1 MKVSRGKRFWGG
13 VGLAAVGLVVAA
25 TSMAPG
31 SLAFSKNNKETQHVT
46 SSVVQA
52 QGPEVVL
59 QVPWGPE
66 KEALGRV
73 DGDEEKVIVAL
84 EMTVARLAEKISALT
99 LNFKAR
105 ATDTDRLFG
114 SVTASDIALAIEQA
128 VGQEIAK
135 RQVDLEHPIR
145 DLGMHKV
152 PVHLMSNIIPE
163 VTVVIEREGEAA

>member
-1 MKVSRGKRFWGG
+1 MEVLLKKDVKG
-13 VGLAAVGLVVAA
+13 VGHAGDIKKVADGYGRNYLIPQGLASHANQGAAKQAVQIKS
-25 TSMAPG
+25 TTER
-31 SLAFSKNNKETQHVT
+31 KEERERQ
-46 SSVVQA
+46 S
-52 QGPEVVL
+52 
-59 QVPWGPE
+59 
-66 KEALGRV
+66 ALS
-73 DGDEEKVIVAL
+73 
-84 EMTVARLAEKISALT
+84 LAEKISVLT
-99 LNFKAR
+99 LTFKAR

-145 DLGMHKV
+145 DLGTHKV

>member
-1 MKVSRGKRFWGG
+1 MEVLLKKDVKG
-13 VGLAAVGLVVAA
+13 VGHAGDIKKVADGYGRNYLIPQGLASQANQGAAKQAVQIKS
-25 TSMAPG
+25 TTER
-31 SLAFSKNNKETQHVT
+31 KEERERQ
-46 SSVVQA
+46 S
-52 QGPEVVL
+52 
-59 QVPWGPE
+59 
-66 KEALGRV
+66 ALS
-73 DGDEEKVIVAL
+73 
-84 EMTVARLAEKISALT
+84 LAEKISALT

-145 DLGMHKV
+145 DLGTHKV
-152 PVHLMSNIIPE
+152 PVHLMSNITPE

>member
-1 MKVSRGKRFWGG
+1 MEVLLKKDVKG
-13 VGLAAVGLVVAA
+13 VGHAGDIKKVADGYGRNYLIPQGLASQANQGAAKQAVQIKS
-25 TSMAPG
+25 TSER
-31 SLAFSKNNKETQHVT
+31 KEERERQ
-46 SSVVQA
+46 S
-52 QGPEVVL
+52 
-59 QVPWGPE
+59 
-66 KEALGRV
+66 ALS
-73 DGDEEKVIVAL
+73 
-84 EMTVARLAEKISALT
+84 LAEKITALT
-99 LNFKAR
+99 LTFKAR

-145 DLGMHKV
+145 DLGTHKV

>member
-1 MKVSRGKRFWGG
+1 MEVLLKKDVKG
-13 VGLAAVGLVVAA
+13 VGHAGDIKKVADGYGRNYLIPQGLASQANQGAAKQAVQIKS
-25 TSMAPG
+25 TTER
-31 SLAFSKNNKETQHVT
+31 KEERERQ
-46 SSVVQA
+46 S
-52 QGPEVVL
+52 
-59 QVPWGPE
+59 
-66 KEALGRV
+66 ALS
-73 DGDEEKVIVAL
+73 
-84 EMTVARLAEKISALT
+84 LAEKISVLT
-99 LNFKAR
+99 LTFKAR

-145 DLGMHKV
+145 DLGTHKV

>member
-1 MKVSRGKRFWGG
+1 MEVLLKKDVKG
-13 VGLAAVGLVVAA
+13 VGHAGDIKKVADGYGRNYLIPQGLASQANQGAAKQAVQIKS
-25 TSMAPG
+25 TTER
-31 SLAFSKNNKETQHVT
+31 KEERERQ
-46 SSVVQA
+46 S
-52 QGPEVVL
+52 
-59 QVPWGPE
+59 
-66 KEALGRV
+66 ALS
-73 DGDEEKVIVAL
+73 
-84 EMTVARLAEKISALT
+84 LAEKISALT

-145 DLGMHKV
+145 DLGTHRV

>member
-1 MKVSRGKRFWGG
+1 MEVLLKKDVKG
-13 VGLAAVGLVVAA
+13 VGHAGDIKKVADGYGRNYLIPQGLASQANQGAAKQAVQIKS
-25 TSMAPG
+25 TTER
-31 SLAFSKNNKETQHVT
+31 KEERERQ
-46 SSVVQA
+46 S
-52 QGPEVVL
+52 
-59 QVPWGPE
+59 
-66 KEALGRV
+66 ALS
-73 DGDEEKVIVAL
+73 
-84 EMTVARLAEKISALT
+84 LAEKISALT

-152 PVHLMSNIIPE
+152 PVHLMSNIVPE

>member
-1 MKVSRGKRFWGG
+1 MEVLLKKDVKG
-13 VGLAAVGLVVAA
+13 VGHAGDIKKVADGYGRNYLIPQGLASQANQGAAKQAVQIKS
-25 TSMAPG
+25 TTER
-31 SLAFSKNNKETQHVT
+31 KEERERQ
-46 SSVVQA
+46 S
-52 QGPEVVL
+52 
-59 QVPWGPE
+59 
-66 KEALGRV
+66 ALS
-73 DGDEEKVIVAL
+73 
-84 EMTVARLAEKISALT
+84 LAEKISALT

>member
-1 MKVSRGKRFWGG
+1 MEVLLKKDVKG
-13 VGLAAVGLVVAA
+13 VGHAGDIKKVADGYGRNYLIPQGLASQANQGAAKQAVQIKS
-25 TSMAPG
+25 TTER
-31 SLAFSKNNKETQHVT
+31 KEERERQ
-46 SSVVQA
+46 S
-52 QGPEVVL
+52 
-59 QVPWGPE
+59 
-66 KEALGRV
+66 ALS
-73 DGDEEKVIVAL
+73 
-84 EMTVARLAEKISALT
+84 LAEKITALT
-99 LNFKAR
+99 LSFKAR

-114 SVTASDIALAIEQA
+114 SVTAADIALAIEQA

>member
-1 MKVSRGKRFWGG
+1 MEVLLKKDVKG
-13 VGLAAVGLVVAA
+13 VGHAGDIKKVADGYGRNYLIPQGLASQANQGAAKQAVQIKS
-25 TSMAPG
+25 TTER
-31 SLAFSKNNKETQHVT
+31 KEERERQ
-46 SSVVQA
+46 S
-52 QGPEVVL
+52 
-59 QVPWGPE
+59 
-66 KEALGRV
+66 ALS
-73 DGDEEKVIVAL
+73 
-84 EMTVARLAEKISALT
+84 LAEKISALT
-99 LNFKAR
+99 LTFKAR

-145 DLGMHKV
+145 DLGTHKV

>member
-1 MKVSRGKRFWGG
+1 MEVLLKKDVKG
-13 VGLAAVGLVVAA
+13 VGHAGDIKKVADGYGRNYLIPQGLASQANQGAAKQAVQIKS
-25 TSMAPG
+25 TTER
-31 SLAFSKNNKETQHVT
+31 KEERERQ
-46 SSVVQA
+46 S
-52 QGPEVVL
+52 
-59 QVPWGPE
+59 
-66 KEALGRV
+66 ALS
-73 DGDEEKVIVAL
+73 
-84 EMTVARLAEKISALT
+84 LAEKITALT
-99 LNFKAR
+99 LTFKAR

>member
-1 MKVSRGKRFWGG
+1 MEVLLKKDVKG
-13 VGLAAVGLVVAA
+13 VGHAGDIKKVADGYGRNYLIPQGLASQANQGAAKQAVQIKS
-25 TSMAPG
+25 TTER
-31 SLAFSKNNKETQHVT
+31 KEERERQ
-46 SSVVQA
+46 S
-52 QGPEVVL
+52 
-59 QVPWGPE
+59 
-66 KEALGRV
+66 ALS
-73 DGDEEKVIVAL
+73 
-84 EMTVARLAEKISALT
+84 LAEKITALT
-99 LNFKAR
+99 LTFKAR

-163 VTVVIEREGEAA
+163 VTVVIEREGETA

>member
-1 MKVSRGKRFWGG
+1 MEVLLKKDVKG
-13 VGLAAVGLVVAA
+13 VGHAGDIKKVADGYGRNYLIPQGLASQANQGAAKQAVQIKS
-25 TSMAPG
+25 TTER
-31 SLAFSKNNKETQHVT
+31 KEERERQ
-46 SSVVQA
+46 S
-52 QGPEVVL
+52 
-59 QVPWGPE
+59 
-66 KEALGRV
+66 ALS
-73 DGDEEKVIVAL
+73 
-84 EMTVARLAEKISALT
+84 LAEKINALT

>member
-1 MKVSRGKRFWGG
+1 MEVLLKKDVKG
-13 VGLAAVGLVVAA
+13 VGNAGDIKKVADGYGRNYLIPQGLASQANQGAAKQAVQIKS
-25 TSMAPG
+25 TTER
-31 SLAFSKNNKETQHVT
+31 KEERERQ
-46 SSVVQA
+46 S
-52 QGPEVVL
+52 
-59 QVPWGPE
+59 
-66 KEALGRV
+66 ALS
-73 DGDEEKVIVAL
+73 
-84 EMTVARLAEKISALT
+84 LAEKITALT
-99 LNFKAR
+99 LTFKAR

-145 DLGMHKV
+145 DLGTHKV

>member
-1 MKVSRGKRFWGG
+1 MEVLLKKDVKG
-13 VGLAAVGLVVAA
+13 VGHAGDIKKVADGYGRNYLIPQGLASQANQGAAKQAVQIKS
-25 TSMAPG
+25 TTER
-31 SLAFSKNNKETQHVT
+31 KEERERQ
-46 SSVVQA
+46 S
-52 QGPEVVL
+52 
-59 QVPWGPE
+59 
-66 KEALGRV
+66 ALS
-73 DGDEEKVIVAL
+73 
-84 EMTVARLAEKISALT
+84 LAEKITALT
-99 LNFKAR
+99 LSFKAR

-145 DLGMHKV
+145 DLGTHKV

>member
-1 MKVSRGKRFWGG
+1 MEVLLKKDVKG
-13 VGLAAVGLVVAA
+13 VGHAGDIKKVADGYGRNYLIPQGLASQANQGAAKQAVQIKS
-25 TSMAPG
+25 TSER
-31 SLAFSKNNKETQHVT
+31 KEERERQ
-46 SSVVQA
+46 S
-52 QGPEVVL
+52 
-59 QVPWGPE
+59 
-66 KEALGRV
+66 ALS
-73 DGDEEKVIVAL
+73 
-84 EMTVARLAEKISALT
+84 LAEKITALT
-99 LNFKAR
+99 LSFKAR